1 MSANRLTPYA
11 RHGTEDAMHTTV
23 GVRLSKDHLALA
35 HRLSAELTEQ
45 KQVRVTMSDVLRLG
59 LLLLEQKQARSKGT
73 GK

>member
-1 MSANRLTPYA
+1 
-11 RHGTEDAMHTTV
+11 MHTTV